1 MQARPSRAGVPDR
14 GGEADPPAADAPI
27 AGNFSSGDATEHA
40 RGLSGTGA
48 ERREAGSPVEGSA
61 ASRAVDQTVESALPL
76 ETVMAAVAHLER
88 TGGAHGTASGTA
100 ADDGSNDE
108 DPKTGHEV
116 QAALEDQVRAAAP
129 AISSAVVTSL
139 VDLDAAVEWFVY
151 RRNGRAGF
159 GPAQNALTL
168 DDVRLTL
175 LQVVA
180 TPGLVSS
187 GTPLDSPDSG
197 TKGSIERL
205 GRIALAAIPREG
217 QGYVAGSPTS
227 RESSKTHNAAV
238 LAAALAHRVQL
249 KTTARA
255 SQPQN
260 SVIEPKQPTMQ
271 RTQPESASDGTGE
284 GGKSG
289 YGAADRAALLHG
301 DPDPAS
307 HSAGSSVEDAR
318 ENWAVLE
325 GEFEATC
332 RRVLMGLRL
341 AGAAHDGSNSP

>member
-1 MQARPSRAGVPDR
+1 M
-14 GGEADPPAADAPI
+14 
-27 AGNFSSGDATEHA
+27 
-40 RGLSGTGA
+40 
-48 ERREAGSPVEGSA
+48 
-61 ASRAVDQTVESALPL
+61 DQTVDSALPL
-76 ETVMAAVAHLER
+76 EAVIAAVAHLGR
-88 TGGAHGTASGTA
+88 IGGAHGTASGA
-100 ADDGSNDE
+100 AAEDGSNDE

-116 QAALEDQVRAAAP
+116 QAALEDRVRAAAP
-129 AISSAVVTSL
+129 AVSSAVVTSL

-151 RRNGRAGF
+151 RRNGRTGF
-159 GPAQNALTL
+159 GPSQNPLTL
-168 DDVRLTL
+168 DDVRWTL

-180 TPGLVSS
+180 FSGLVSS
-187 GTPLDSPDSG
+187 GRPLDAPDSG

-205 GRIALAAIPREG
+205 GRVALAAIPREG

-227 RESSKTHNAAV
+227 RESSRTQNAAV

-271 RTQPESASDGTGE
+271 RAQHESSSDGTGE

-289 YGAADRAALLHG
+289 DGAVDRAALLHG
-301 DPDPAS
+301 DADPAS

-318 ENWAVLE
+318 ANWAVLE

-332 RRVLMGLRL
+332 RRVLRGLRL
-341 AGAAHDGSNSP
+341 AGAAKDGSNSP